1 MSVDVR
7 WHVGNTVSADD
18 LLLSVF
24 HRKPMPM
31 AACDPKHSFK
41 RKLSCRLVREVVM
54 SQIRRRQF
62 LVAAGALLAAP
73 LGADAQQATKVPRI
87 GVLMPSTPT
96 AVVNLIEAFEH
107 GLREHGYVEG
117 QNIVLV
123 YRYSGAGIERAREL
137 AAELVSAKVT
147 VIVTTTDAV
156 ARTVK
161 QHTQAI
167 PIVMVNS
174 SDPVGSGL
182 VKTLAHP
189 GANITGVTNFSPE
202 ISGKRI
208 QLLKESVPILSR
220 VAYLWNRDV
229 AGASDVYRE
238 IETAARRLSMEIQS
252 VEVHRTE
259 DIDGAFAALV
269 KGGNMGLL
277 VQAPNPVLY
286 TNRIQISNLA
296 NARHLPSMF
305 NRVEYV
311 SAGGLM
317 SYGPNVSDMYR
328 RAAAYVD
335 KILKGAKPADLPVE
349 QPTKFEL
356 VINLKTAK
364 ALGLTIPPSILLR
377 ADRVIE

>member
-1 MSVDVR
+1 
-7 WHVGNTVSADD
+7 
-18 LLLSVF
+18 
-24 HRKPMPM
+24 
-31 AACDPKHSFK
+31 
-41 RKLSCRLVREVVM
+41 M

-220 VAYLWNRDV
+220 VACGGTPRV
-229 AGASDVYRE
+229 AQAS
-238 IETAARRLSMEIQS
+238 
-252 VEVHRTE
+252 
-259 DIDGAFAALV
+259 
-269 KGGNMGLL
+269 
-277 VQAPNPVLY
+277 
-286 TNRIQISNLA
+286 
-296 NARHLPSMF
+296 
-305 NRVEYV
+305 
-311 SAGGLM
+311 
-317 SYGPNVSDMYR
+317 
-328 RAAAYVD
+328 
-335 KILKGAKPADLPVE
+335 
-349 QPTKFEL
+349 
-356 VINLKTAK
+356 
-364 ALGLTIPPSILLR
+364 
-377 ADRVIE
+377 